1 MDTIL
6 SGVLTEQSEQHC
18 SCDIDFLKMNLK
30 ICGIAVS
37 IRLDTDSNNNLR
49 FSGCNLSLFRPMC
62 VLDTNPPWQRV
73 LTYKDPYFQYNVYLQ
88 PHIFISIAY
97 SLMLGIYLV
106 YTLQSFRSSN

>member
-18 SCDIDFLKMNLK
+18 SYDIDFLKMNLK

-73 LTYKDPYFQYNVYLQ
+73 LTYKFRYF
-88 PHIFISIAY
+88 PFH
-97 SLMLGIYLV
+97 
-106 YTLQSFRSSN
+106 